1 MLGKD
6 DVSGGSWLGFSKK
19 GRFAVLTNYRKDYN
33 SPTFQGTSR
42 GMGRIICN
50 VSKILLF
57 AGTLV
62 LNYLSGETTPTHYS
76 SELMSNASEYD
87 GFNLIT
93 GSFGY
98 SQNIH
103 GNTFLSSLS
112 LSPSKSKELVY
123 CSNRGNEE
131 ACPLVGGVYGLSNS
145 SLDAP
150 WMKVNEGKK
159 IFKEIISRGLE
170 RDELISQLLSLLS
183 DKTWFVVMVTFP

>member
-6 DVSGGSWLGFSKK
+6 DVSGGSWLGFSRK

-42 GMGRIICN
+42 GMHGKIICN
-50 VSKILLF
+50 VSKILVF
-57 AGTLV
+57 AGMLV

-103 GNTFLSSLS
+103 GNTFPSSLS
-112 LSPSKSKELVY
+112 LP
-123 CSNRGNEE
+123 
-131 ACPLVGGVYGLSNS
+131 
-145 SLDAP
+145 
-150 WMKVNEGKK
+150 
-159 IFKEIISRGLE
+159 
-170 RDELISQLLSLLS
+170 Q
-183 DKTWFVVMVTFP
+183 

>member
-1 MLGKD
+1 MGK
-6 DVSGGSWLGFSKK
+6 
-19 GRFAVLTNYRKDYN
+19 
-33 SPTFQGTSR
+33 
-42 GMGRIICN
+42 IIFN

-98 SQNIH
+98 SQNIC
-103 GNTFLSSLS
+103 GNTFLSS

-159 IFKEIISRGLE
+159 TFKEIISRGLE